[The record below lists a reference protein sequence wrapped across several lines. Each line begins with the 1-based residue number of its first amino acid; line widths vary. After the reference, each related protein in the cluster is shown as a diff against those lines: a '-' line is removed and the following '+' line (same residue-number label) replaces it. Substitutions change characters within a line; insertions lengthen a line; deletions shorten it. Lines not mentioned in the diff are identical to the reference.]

1 MPEPVP
7 TNTTTATPSV
17 SSLVAGIVDDA
28 RKLIRQ
34 ELTLARAE
42 IQEDWN
48 DIKTATTSLGAG
60 AVVTF
65 IGGLLLCHMLVYLL
79 YWLVPDLALWGAYLI
94 VGGLMTLG
102 GVVLLFLGGKKMSKI
117 QLGPERTIE
126 SLKEI
131 V

>member
-7 TNTTTATPSV
+7 TNTANPTNTTPTV

-28 RKLIRQ
+28 RNLIRQ

-79 YWLVPDLALWGAYLI
+79 AWLVPDLTLWGAYLI
-94 VGGLMTLG
+94 VGACSPSAGSCCCSW
-102 GVVLLFLGGKKMSKI
+102 VRKK
-117 QLGPERTIE
+117 
-126 SLKEI
+126 
-131 V
+131 